1 MTSNP
6 KRYPF
11 EIKKEKKK
19 LPKYSMILLLVP
31 LLAMLVWH
39 NGKLMKTEE
48 RDKEG
53 ARRIEKLSDCEQ
65 YSLRAISSGWYPCTH
80 CRQKLFWLN
89 TNEIAKYGHTCDRSG
104 RYTDEALEQ
113 MRVYKV
119 IEFEGDVKQVMIL
132 EIQKIFSYYAL
143 PENLRRP
150 DSLRIS
156 RPVLNKIDK

>member
-1 MTSNP
+1 MTTNP
-6 KRYPF
+6 DRYPSVK
-11 EIKKEKKK
+11 KKEKGKNF
-19 LPKYSMILLLVP
+19 PIAIILLLVP
-31 LLAMLVWH
+31 IVSMLVWH
-39 NGKLMKTEE
+39 NGKFIHPKE
-48 RDKEG
+48 RDREG
-53 ARRIEKLSDCEQ
+53 DRRIEKLNDCEQ
-65 YSLRAISSGWYPCTH
+65 YSLRAISSGWYPCSH

-89 TNEIAKYGHTCDRSG
+89 KDEIAKYGHTCDRNG
-104 RYTDEALEQ
+104 RYTDEALEE

-143 PENLRRP
+143 PENLKRP